1 MIKLLYILLSV
12 FVLQGCAPTDG
23 DEINRVVYPGGGQ
36 QTDPDNSGSSGGSS
50 DTPKEDYSNE
60 VPMSAITVSRI
71 AQTDE
76 GKPYLEVDGN
86 PYAVYGAQIRFDVFI
101 NCENMSWAGVESYF
115 AAAQKLKVNTV
126 QVSLPWKFIE
136 PKEGKFDFS
145 QIDKLMSYCN
155 KYDLKMELLWFSTN
169 MIGDSY
175 SWFVPSYVIN
185 NSDIKFKRN
194 DPGATHYLYGYY
206 HGLILND
213 KWLLEKETRAITKLF
228 DHIRIWD
235 SKNGEKHPI
244 ITVQIH
250 NEPCAMVRWRMQ
262 EKEFKDAYGKSY
274 GQKEIW
280 KMTLEALDAV
290 GQAVQNSSYK
300 VATRT
305 NVISKD
311 GAGVN
316 AWPQAPGCYPADVY
330 NLKGIDFLSYDI
342 YNETVNKVASDVA
355 AYASIPGNYPL
366 VGENRGA
373 YSNTASLILA
383 ASALGAGYD
392 IYDLATSKFIADRAS
407 NGYES
412 EGILNPD
419 LSDKAHTPKV
429 RTLIDGLVKASPEV
443 AVTKTE
449 DFAVFNIQ
457 LDKPVKNLDQTIKTT
472 GASIQFKSTN
482 DAVGFALDRGDYI
495 VAYVDK
501 ASTLTFS
508 NGTVTSV
515 ETGYFKPD
523 GTFVSESEV
532 SASAKVMMKEGALYK
547 IGFKSSGALASTT
560 KKNIGTLFF

>member
-1 MIKLLYILLSV
+1 M
-12 FVLQGCAPTDG
+12 
-23 DEINRVVYPGGGQ
+23 
-36 QTDPDNSGSSGGSS
+36 
-50 DTPKEDYSNE
+50 
-60 VPMSAITVSRI
+60 
-71 AQTDE
+71 
-76 GKPYLEVDGN
+76 
-86 PYAVYGAQIRFDVFI
+86 
-101 NCENMSWAGVESYF
+101 
-115 AAAQKLKVNTV
+115 
-126 QVSLPWKFIE
+126 
-136 PKEGKFDFS
+136 
-145 QIDKLMSYCN
+145 
-155 KYDLKMELLWFSTN
+155 
-169 MIGDSY
+169 
-175 SWFVPSYVIN
+175 
-185 NSDIKFKRN
+185 
-194 DPGATHYLYGYY
+194 
-206 HGLILND
+206 
-213 KWLLEKETRAITKLF
+213 
-228 DHIRIWD
+228 
-235 SKNGEKHPI
+235 
-244 ITVQIH
+244 
-250 NEPCAMVRWRMQ
+250 
-262 EKEFKDAYGKSY
+262 
-274 GQKEIW
+274 
-280 KMTLEALDAV
+280 
-290 GQAVQNSSYK
+290 
-300 VATRT
+300 
-305 NVISKD
+305 
-311 GAGVN
+311 
-316 AWPQAPGCYPADVY
+316 
-330 NLKGIDFLSYDI
+330 
-342 YNETVNKVASDVA
+342 A

-532 SASAKVMMKEGALYK
+532 SASAKVMMKEGTLYK